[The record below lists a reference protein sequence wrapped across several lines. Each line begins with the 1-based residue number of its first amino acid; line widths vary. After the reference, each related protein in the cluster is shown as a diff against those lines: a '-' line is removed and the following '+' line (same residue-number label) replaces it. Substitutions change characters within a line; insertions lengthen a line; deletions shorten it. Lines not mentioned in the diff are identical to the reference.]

1 MAFLETVSR
10 LSYKDC
16 LQWLERKLPV
26 VHPAMLTAL
35 SVCLN
40 ATQESKFMPQK
51 SQFNWESGRNLTLA
65 QVASIV
71 GVVLF
76 SENKVEKNIF
86 EKHPTV
92 ETLSMAEGGVHNPV
106 RLINLVCYP
115 RHHFMCPFV
124 LKL

>member
-1 MAFLETVSR
+1 MAFLETVSS

-76 SENKVEKNIF
+76 SENKVEENVF
-86 EKHPTV
+86 EKHLLLKPCQWPRVVCTIPCV
-92 ETLSMAEGGVHNPV
+92 LLILSATRGITLCAH
-106 RLINLVCYP
+106 L
-115 RHHFMCPFV
+115 F
-124 LKL
+124 